1 MADNSANSIRYQRS
15 YGRLTTWSVRLG
27 LALHRLF
34 TLLPTSVLGTLGP
47 FLGRMF
53 KHLARRRRHIAA
65 TNLKICFP
73 QLSAAER
80 ATLLTR
86 HFESLGMSLVEAS
99 LAWWTPADKLRQWVE
114 MRGTEHLAAATQ
126 DGTGVILLGAHYT
139 TLEISGPML
148 ALFSPVPI
156 TAVYRPHE
164 NPIIDEVVAE
174 RRAARV
180 GAVIPRDDIKAMVRA
195 LRNGRTVWFASDQ
208 NFGLR
213 HSVFSPFFG
222 VLAATNPAPARLAK
236 LGGARVVPFV
246 SERLSYHPLRY
257 RLTLL
262 PALEDF
268 PSNDPQQDMNR
279 VNLLI
284 EEQVKK
290 MPEQYLWTHRRFKDR
305 PPGEPGFYDGNE
317 C

>member
-1 MADNSANSIRYQRS
+1 MADNPINSIRYQRS
-15 YGRLTTWSVRLG
+15 YGRLSTSAVRFG
-27 LALHRLF
+27 LVLHRALAWLPMR
-34 TLLPTSVLGTLGP
+34 LLGSLGP

-53 KHLARRRRHIAA
+53 KHLARRRRHIAD

-73 QLSAAER
+73 HLSPAER
-80 ATLLTR
+80 SALLTR
-86 HFESLGMSLVEAS
+86 HFESLGMSFIEAS
-99 LAWWTPADKLRQWVE
+99 LAWWAPGETLRGMVE
-114 MRGTEHLAAATQ
+114 LHGTEHLAAATG

-164 NPIIDEVVAE
+164 NPIIDAAVTE
-174 RRAARV
+174 RRSAGV

-236 LGGARVVPFV
+236 LSGARLVPFV

-257 RLTLL
+257 RLTIL

-268 PSNDPQQDMNR
+268 PTNDPQQDMNR
-279 VNLLI
+279 INMLI
-284 EEQVKK
+284 EEQVRR
-290 MPEQYLWTHRRFKDR
+290 MPEQYLWIHRRFKDR
-305 PPGEPGFYDGNE
+305 PPGEPSFYDE
-317 C
+317 SER